1 MKRHIKR
8 TCLVTQFFVL
18 MFLMSVFV
26 LPAQS
31 ADNNSCTIKGT
42 VSFTG
47 IPNWGLNAQQFW
59 FSQVDPVNAVY
70 SGGNLNLRIDMQLT
84 PGTIAT
90 KPVAWSQDDTQQLL
104 AEMVNDIELSRDIY
118 IYSNTAGT
126 TSANHSIVAAIEEVK
141 TPFRNIFKGGNG
153 LSVSND
159 NMRLLVTPRYY
170 KNSSVVQDY
179 TYRFAIRQ
187 KTTAISD
194 LKQEVSVDYPL
205 NSPYCAEPSG
215 KIENEYTLTS
225 TYSLSNNSLMNFESN
240 LGGATSN
247 VDTYTFHTV
256 MDFVREL
263 NINIAAAPDAIAFG
277 ILSNTQSAQRDI
289 NITFNGLPSK
299 SSVMVD
305 YVFSGLPAWAKA
317 SVLDDVSAQ
326 VTSET
331 ITANSGDRI
340 TRTLKIESPQAQ
352 TGDIDGRLTINAA
365 LN

>member
-126 TSANHSIVAAIEEVK
+126 SANHSIVAAIEEVK

-187 KTTAISD
+187 KTEDNRYIRLEAGG
-194 LKQEVSVDYPL
+194 V
-205 NSPYCAEPSG
+205 CG
-215 KIENEYTLTS
+215 
-225 TYSLSNNSLMNFESN
+225 LSS
-240 LGGATSN
+240 
-247 VDTYTFHTV
+247 
-256 MDFVREL
+256 
-263 NINIAAAPDAIAFG
+263 
-277 ILSNTQSAQRDI
+277 
-289 NITFNGLPSK
+289 
-299 SSVMVD
+299 
-305 YVFSGLPAWAKA
+305 
-317 SVLDDVSAQ
+317 
-326 VTSET
+326 
-331 ITANSGDRI
+331 
-340 TRTLKIESPQAQ
+340 
-352 TGDIDGRLTINAA
+352 
-365 LN
+365 

>member
-31 ADNNSCTIKGT
+31 ADNNSCTIKGI

-47 IPNWGLNAQQFW
+47 IPDWGLNAQQFW
-59 FSQVDPVNAVY
+59 FSQVDPVNSIY
-70 SGGNLNLRIDMQLT
+70 SGGALNLRIDMQLT
-84 PGTIAT
+84 PGIITT
-90 KPVAWSQDDTQQLL
+90 NPVGWSKDDIQQLL
-104 AEMVNDIELSRDIY
+104 AKMINDIELSRDIL
-118 IYSNTAGT
+118 IYSNTAGL
-126 TSANHSIVAAIEEVK
+126 SANHSTVAAIPNIK
-141 TPFRNIFKGGNG
+141 TPLRDILNGGNG

-159 NMRLLVTPRYY
+159 NIRLLVTPRYY

-247 VDTYTFHTV
+247 VDTYTFHMV
-256 MDFVREL
+256 VDFVREL
-263 NINIAAAPDAIAFG
+263 NVNIAAAPDAIDFG

-331 ITANSGDRI
+331 IMANSGDRI